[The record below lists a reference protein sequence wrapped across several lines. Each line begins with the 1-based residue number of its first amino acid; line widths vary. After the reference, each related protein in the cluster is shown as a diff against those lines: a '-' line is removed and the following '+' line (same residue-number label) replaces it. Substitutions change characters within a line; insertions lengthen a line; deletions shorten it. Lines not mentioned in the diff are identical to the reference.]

1 MNRMVVTL
9 ARWMAS
15 KTVKAEW
22 KAKGRKPKIGEISKA
37 TKVYFTEHEKELIKQ
52 AWEHP
57 IAIEYRHKGRM
68 ITEFRKGR
76 WVKSI
81 SPEDLQK
88 IFEDY
93 LEEYPEDRVVKTK
106 VCF

>member
-1 MNRMVVTL
+1 MQRYVMTL
-9 ARWMAS
+9 ARWIAS
-15 KTVKAEW
+15 KAVRAEW
-22 KAKGRKPKIGEISKA
+22 QTMGRQPKIGEVAKA
-37 TKVYFTEHEKELIKQ
+37 TNVYFMEHRKELLKE

-57 IAIEYRHKGRM
+57 VALEYRHKGRM
-68 ITEFRKGR
+68 ITEFRKDR

-88 IFEDY
+88 LFEDY